1 MVLTGLSLYNIHL
14 VNCVCASV
22 CLRAHAR
29 SHILP
34 HRGNRAG
41 SFRFL
46 TVTSALASISYP
58 TVLQPCAGELSCP
71 CLSSGA
77 LGGNKQALAPALRAL
92 GQQV

>member
-1 MVLTGLSLYNIHL
+1 M
-14 VNCVCASV
+14 CVRLSV
-22 CLRAHAR
+22 CEHMHVHTFSL
-29 SHILP
+29 I
-34 HRGNRAG
+34 RGNRAG